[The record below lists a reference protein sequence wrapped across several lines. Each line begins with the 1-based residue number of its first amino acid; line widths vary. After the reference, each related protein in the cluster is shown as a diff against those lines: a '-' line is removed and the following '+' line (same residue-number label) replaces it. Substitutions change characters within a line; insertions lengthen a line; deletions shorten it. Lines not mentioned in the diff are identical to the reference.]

1 LEVEGAELADH
12 SRAAVVEEQGGAPV
26 SVAAMRVISTSVSSK
41 SKTSMF
47 SAMRSAQT
55 DIGMTT
61 TPRWISQRRTT

>member
-1 LEVEGAELADH
+1 
-12 SRAAVVEEQGGAPV
+12 VVEEREAPV
-26 SVAAMRVISTSVSSK
+26 SIAAMRIISTSVSSK
-41 SKTSMF
+41 SKTFMF